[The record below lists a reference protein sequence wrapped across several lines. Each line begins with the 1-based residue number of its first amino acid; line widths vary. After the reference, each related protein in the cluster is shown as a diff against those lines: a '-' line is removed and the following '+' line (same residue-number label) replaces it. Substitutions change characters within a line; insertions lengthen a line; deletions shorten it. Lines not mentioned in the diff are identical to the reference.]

1 MRDILADHIP
11 EAKYV
16 RRVPGW
22 ITSAHAGDH
31 EAIAETVEE
40 FLTGARHARKAGLLA
55 TVLLIDVVDSAG
67 PASRGRDRA
76 WGSLLERY
84 QALVRREVSRFR
96 GREAAGD
103 RCVAS
108 VRRSDPSA
116 SLCAEAA

>member
-1 MRDILADHIP
+1 MPGLDHLL
-11 EAKYV
+11 Y
-16 RRVPGW
+16 
-22 ITSAHAGDH
+22 AGDH

-67 PASRGRDRA
+67 RASEAGDRA
-76 WGSLLERY
+76 WRSLLERY

-103 RCVAS
+103 RCVA
-108 VRRSDPSA
+108 RRSTVRSERFA
-116 SLCAEAA
+116 VR